1 MAINWRNVKRRA
13 LRCDGRS
20 RTLVAKKNAVR
31 ADERRDG
38 CSIQH
43 RAPAIILP
51 PGVERQTNAIHACM
65 VAADVHADLLRIGGM
80 CRRAGLTDNVGRHG
94 EQQGATWQSKGT
106 KQPRTSPGWKKDKP
120 AFYDRLSARHFTAE
134 ALERQDEILHLVPGC
149 QEEFSGALEP
159 SWLKASKNG
168 RVFPKQKNAVVIRD
182 NGGFRIE
189 TTFATQPDLTKSRE
203 QSERRWI

>member
-13 LRCDGRS
+13 LRSDGRA
-20 RTLVAKKNAVR
+20 RTSVAKKNAVR

-38 CSIQH
+38 CSIRN

-51 PGVERQTNAIHACM
+51 PGIERQTNAIHARTA
-65 VAADVHADLLRIGGM
+65 AADVHADLLRIGGM
-80 CRRAGLTDNVGRHG
+80 CRRVALTDGMSRRS

-120 AFYDRLSARHFTAE
+120 AFYDRLPERHRTAE

-159 SWLKASKNG
+159 AWFKPSKNG
-168 RVFPKQKNAVVIRD
+168 RVSGKQKNAVVIRD
-182 NGGFRIE
+182 NGV
-189 TTFATQPDLTKSRE
+189 L
-203 QSERRWI
+203 

>member
-1 MAINWRNVKRRA
+1 MAINCRRVKW
-13 LRCDGRS
+13 
-20 RTLVAKKNAVR
+20 RTLPPAGASPKLGDQKNAVR

-51 PGVERQTNAIHACM
+51 PGIERQTNAIHACM

-149 QEEFSGALEP
+149 QEEFSGAPEP
-159 SWLKASKNG
+159 SWFKASKNG
-168 RVFPKQKNAVVIRD
+168 RVFRKQKNAVVIRD
-182 NGGFRIE
+182 NGVFRIE
-189 TTFATQPDLTKSRE
+189 KTFRAQPDLPKNPE